1 MNKKEIREAVFDKYI
16 EPTTNKNG
24 YSIGVELEMP
34 IINLDK
40 KAVDFSVVH
49 KVTNAFI
56 NELGFEAVKIDDEG
70 NVYLAEDKTTG
81 DTLSYDYSY
90 NNMEFSMGRESD
102 LNNIYKR
109 FKKYYNFAT
118 SILKK
123 YNYTITGMGV
133 NPYYMYNDN
142 NALPGERYR
151 MIQNHLESYTEYNRF
166 ESFHTYPEFG
176 AYSCASQV
184 QLDVSREQL
193 LDVLNAASKLEPIKA
208 LLFSNSLF
216 KVDDWKLLCARDRFW
231 ESSMYGYNR
240 HNVGPFDIH
249 LDSENE
255 LVNYIL
261 GTSIF
266 NTERN
271 GKYIHFRPMPISEY
285 FSTEMVNGKVYKDGK
300 FVDIE
305 LKPIKEDLTYL
316 RSYKFTD
323 LTYRGTI
330 EFRSA
335 CCQPMSDCMTVA
347 AFHVGAFENIEKIKK
362 LLDNDTVI
370 FNRGYSTTELRKMLI
385 NVEYPKFI
393 NVNKLKELLINVL
406 DCIKAGLV
414 SRSKKEEKFLQ
425 PLYNRT
431 NKLESPGRRIYN
443 GLQSGESIEK
453 YIKEYGML

>member
-1 MNKKEIREAVFDKYI
+1 MDKKEIRKAVFNKYI
-16 EPTTNKNG
+16 VPTINKKG

-49 KVTNAFI
+49 KVTQGFI
-56 NELGFEAVKIDDEG
+56 KELGFKAEKIDDEG
-70 NVYLAEDKTTG
+70 NVYLAAEETTG

-90 NNMEFSMGRESD
+90 NNLEFSMGREND
-102 LNNIYKR
+102 LNNIYER
-109 FKKYYNFAT
+109 FKKYYSFAT
-118 SILKK
+118 SILRE
-123 YNYTITGMGV
+123 YNHTITGMGV

-166 ESFHTYPEFG
+166 ESFHTHPEFG

-184 QLDVSREQL
+184 QLDVCRDQI
-193 LDVLNAASKLEPIKA
+193 LNVINTFSKLEPVKA

-216 KVDDWKLLCARDRFW
+216 EIDDWKLLCARDRFW
-231 ESSMYGYNR
+231 ESSMYGYNK
-240 HNVGPFDIH
+240 HNIGTFDIH
-249 LDSENE
+249 LDSEDE

-271 GKYIHFRPMPISEY
+271 GKYIHFQPMPISEY
-285 FSTEMVNGKVYKDGK
+285 LSTDEINGKVYKDGD
-300 FVDIE
+300 FVDIK
-305 LKPIKEDLTYL
+305 LKPIEEDLLYL

-347 AFHVGAFENIEKIKK
+347 AFHVGALENIEKIKEI
-362 LLDNDTVI
+362 LDSDKVI
-370 FNRGYSTTELRKMLI
+370 FSRGYSTTELRKMLI
-385 NVEYPKFI
+385 NVEYPKFVD
-393 NVNKLKELLINVL
+393 VNKLKELLVNILNCIN
-406 DCIKAGLV
+406 DGLAL
-414 SRSKKEEKFLQ
+414 RGKGEEKFLKE
-425 PLYNRT
+425 LYNRAD
-431 NKLESPGRRIYN
+431 KLESPARKMYN
-443 GLQSGESIEK
+443 GLKSGESVEN
-453 YIKEYGML
+453 YIKKYGVL